1 MQHLSRD
8 RRSPKEKEKVMVYD
22 FSIPRS
28 EMERL
33 IDEWVLNE
41 QYRNV
46 IKLRFLDGL
55 TFERIAERV
64 SMSERQVKRIVYKYG
79 DRVLTRVPK

>member
-1 MQHLSRD
+1 
-8 RRSPKEKEKVMVYD
+8 MVYD